1 MNVTDKQIECKHP
14 GMVWLGSLNAP
25 WPKNNVVYICQLCGF
40 QAVEEQN
47 KTTTDCKHLNSKTV
61 AYYPSHKPVQT
72 CIDCGYRLNQ
82 LYEQTPHSNA
92 LEETIKVMSLD
103 EEIEYAKHLT
113 WVYWDWD
120 VNEHAPY
127 EKAKANIKTK
137 VTNRIVNDQGVEMPI
152 HYFPK
157 GAKRI
162 VCCDETGEVLDS
174 FVEDNVTCPKW
185 LALKNPTSTPGD
197 LSHEDGHIYNA
208 IVRAQDNILHS
219 IRPLKATP
227 FSVDN
232 TFTDGRRFYMT
243 KKTFDGL
250 EDRTAE
256 RDQVSPKNEGEFFVR
271 FHSNFRE
278 WYGYNIHSVVNR
290 GLCWTALPVTL
301 VNTDWVKDEHARN
314 DV

>member
-1 MNVTDKQIECKHP
+1 
-14 GMVWLGSLNAP
+14 
-25 WPKNNVVYICQLCGF
+25 
-40 QAVEEQN
+40 
-47 KTTTDCKHLNSKTV
+47 
-61 AYYPSHKPVQT
+61 
-72 CIDCGYRLNQ
+72 
-82 LYEQTPHSNA
+82 
-92 LEETIKVMSLD
+92 MSLD
-103 EEIEYAKHLT
+103 EAIEYTKHLP
-113 WVYWDWD
+113 WVYWAWD

-127 EKAKANIKTK
+127 EKAKANIKTR
-137 VTNRIVNDQGVEMPI
+137 VTNRIVNDQGVEMSI

-162 VCCDETGEVLDS
+162 VCCDEAGEVLDS
-174 FVEDNVTCPKW
+174 FVEDNVTCLKW

-197 LSHEDGHIYNA
+197 LTHEDGHIYNA

-250 EDRTAE
+250 EDRTGKKE
-256 RDQVSPKNEGEFFVR
+256 VDWSKQEGEFFVR
-271 FHSNFRE
+271 FHSTHME
-278 WYGYNIHSVVNR
+278 WYGYSITLVKGR